1 MEGKGG
7 IIQLNKVI
15 FENNFTNVQ
24 KMLEAEDIFEFGQC
38 PFAEYLFQ
46 HFFGP
51 TYPEGVQL

>member
-1 MEGKGG
+1 MGG
-7 IIQLNKVI
+7 IIELNKVI
-15 FENNFTNVQ
+15 FEINFTNVR